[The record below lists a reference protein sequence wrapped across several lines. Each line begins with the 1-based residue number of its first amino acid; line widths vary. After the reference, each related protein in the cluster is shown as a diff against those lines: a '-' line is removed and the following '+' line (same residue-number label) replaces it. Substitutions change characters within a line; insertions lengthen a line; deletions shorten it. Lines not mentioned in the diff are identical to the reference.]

1 MNVLTRKD
9 KVEFCFLYLTNFRFR
24 LIFFSPQQRSED
36 QISNNSENTESR
48 QTRTREPMTRLYTV
62 AERAPSSQSPA
73 SDLSQA
79 LSQAVSQ
86 AEQINQIT
94 RAAATA
100 AAEAA
105 TAVSDGNDPG
115 AGPSG
120 TSTGPDYS
128 TILGTLK

>member
-1 MNVLTRKD
+1 MRKD
-9 KVEFCFLYLTNFRFR
+9 KVEFFWFFLLISVSVCF
-24 LIFFSPQQRSED
+24 FFSPQQRSED
-36 QISNNSENTESR
+36 QISNNSENPESR

-62 AERAPSSQSPA
+62 AERAPSSQSSPA

-128 TILGTLK
+128 TILGMLK

>member
-1 MNVLTRKD
+1 MKADIYLPRLIDSLLNVLTRKD
-9 KVEFCFLYLTNFRFR
+9 KVEFSFTNFRFR
-24 LIFFSPQQRSED
+24 LVFFSPQQRSED
-36 QISNNSENTESR
+36 QISNNSENPESR

-62 AERAPSSQSPA
+62 AERAPSSQSSPA

-100 AAEAA
+100 AAGKFPAFF
-105 TAVSDGNDPG
+105 
-115 AGPSG
+115 
-120 TSTGPDYS
+120 
-128 TILGTLK
+128 

>member
-1 MNVLTRKD
+1 
-9 KVEFCFLYLTNFRFR
+9 
-24 LIFFSPQQRSED
+24 
-36 QISNNSENTESR
+36 
-48 QTRTREPMTRLYTV
+48 MTRLYTV
-62 AERAPSSQSPA
+62 AERAPSSQNSPA

-128 TILGTLK
+128 TILGKDTSPEIPFHGTTSPYIYFEVI

>member
-1 MNVLTRKD
+1 MV
-9 KVEFCFLYLTNFRFR
+9 FFTNFRFR
-24 LIFFSPQQRSED
+24 LFFFSPQQRSED
-36 QISNNSENTESR
+36 QISNNSENPER

-62 AERAPSSQSPA
+62 AERAPSSQNSPA

-128 TILGTLK
+128 TILGMLKKS